1 MSDNYY
7 NVLNSTKLKF
17 QDAAEIVKSFV
28 DNANNF
34 QQLQQFLKKNA
45 RLFQYAYA
53 NLFPEYFSRSDDYGI
68 HSKLEFENVFKN
80 WVTQKNL
87 TIGWQYPILN
97 MKTEE
102 NLSEIV
108 NPPTLLNDE
117 KINFEKIEVVEDGT
131 AKEKI
136 KRRRKNNPPSKKKN
150 KKTHRKK
157 TNLKLISKRTIKCIL
172 RLIIK
177 IINKL

>member
-1 MSDNYY
+1 
-7 NVLNSTKLKF
+7 
-17 QDAAEIVKSFV
+17 
-28 DNANNF
+28 
-34 QQLQQFLKKNA
+34 
-45 RLFQYAYA
+45 
-53 NLFPEYFSRSDDYGI
+53 
-68 HSKLEFENVFKN
+68 
-80 WVTQKNL
+80 
-87 TIGWQYPILN
+87 

-108 NPPTLLNDE
+108 NPPTPHKDE
-117 KINFEKIEVVEDGT
+117 KINFEKIEVVEDRT

-136 KRRRKNNPPSKKKN
+136 NRRKNNPPSKKKY

-157 TNLKLISKRTIKCIL
+157 TNLKLISKRTMKCIL